1 MLRYGSRS
9 KPTTCNVQPGCI
21 SAVPRPLGRWGA
33 LGVPVGSKVS
43 PSGQGRKATDTTSV
57 AFASSSRNTL
67 LPFLALLNS
76 KVIPWR
82 LGSVPTVI
90 QQWGPS
96 HNSGRPTPA
105 MPQSDYGPTFWEL
118 PPPGASYLLLPDRHG
133 TPKAKR
139 DPATPTCASSQG
151 EQVIL
156 LCLSFSKCLVRG
168 TKKSLSHALGSLIF
182 FPTVFDL
189 EGREEARGCFCHA
202 Y

>member
-1 MLRYGSRS
+1 M
-9 KPTTCNVQPGCI
+9 CNLAAFLQCPDLWADG
-21 SAVPRPLGRWGA
+21 GA
-33 LGVPVGSKVS
+33 LGVSMGSKVS
-43 PSGQGRKATDTTSV
+43 PSGQGRRATDTTSV
-57 AFASSSRNTL
+57 AFASSSRNAL

-76 KVIPWR
+76 SHTTAAR
-82 LGSVPTVI
+82 FSTNHGSMI

-105 MPQSDYGPTFWEL
+105 MPQSEYGPTFWEL

-156 LCLSFSKCLVRG
+156 LCLSFSKCLVRR
-168 TKKSLSHALGSLIF
+168 TKKSLSHALGGLIF
-182 FPTVFDL
+182 CQTEMKNKPNLSCQRITKCLWQF
-189 EGREEARGCFCHA
+189 
-202 Y
+202 YQSM